1 MKYSYLYFQITPDLQ
16 KKFQRQ
22 HNWVSHTL
30 QPASLNVKI
39 LYDDSKILKTGK
51 ITLIWYY

>member
-1 MKYSYLYFQITPDLQ
+1 MKYSYLYFEITPDLQ

-22 HNWVSHTL
+22 HNWVSRTL
-30 QPASLNVKI
+30 QPASLNVKM